1 MILIVLSCQSHV
13 VESSFVPLVITKTQS
28 PFSGSER
35 ARRGKRW
42 NLKRGGICSYSF
54 PEAELFI
61 TLSSFD
67 KSEFYNKIFPNRA
80 LSVEVSYRWEE
91 NDTDPIGKQKRC
103 HHVPNH
109 GSSDPY
115 LPSPQT
121 PSSAF
126 FIRTSKPSKVIKI
139 APA

>member
-1 MILIVLSCQSHV
+1 M
-13 VESSFVPLVITKTQS
+13 EF
-28 PFSGSER
+28 E
-35 ARRGKRW
+35 
-42 NLKRGGICSYSF
+42 RGGGQIWSYSF

-61 TLSSFD
+61 SLSSFD

-109 GSSDPY
+109 GSSAPI
-115 LPSPQT
+115 STFSTNTKQC
-121 PSSAF
+121 F
-126 FIRTSKPSKVIKI
+126 FHKNIKTQQSH
-139 APA
+139 